1 MSAKYKEQW
10 KPRMIRMPDE
20 LWQEVVEQAK
30 LQDICAA
37 EFVRLLLQKE
47 LDISDGEVIYRGEV
61 IGVYTRGAKK
71 SKSVYTSSPISHPTS
86 KILYT
91 RQSEVKVSMPGNY
104 SCGCKRGST
113 KLCPKHHRI

>member
-10 KPRMIRMPDE
+10 KPRMIRMSDE
-20 LWQEVVEQAK
+20 LWQGVMEQAK

-47 LDISDGEVIYRGEV
+47 LDMSDSEVIYKGEV
-61 IGVYTRGAKK
+61 IGVYTKGAKK
-71 SKSVYTSSPISHPTS
+71 REFSKNVYAKKNT
-86 KILYT
+86 
-91 RQSEVKVSMPGNY
+91 VDKVTMPGNY

-113 KLCPKHHRI
+113 KLCPKHHRM